1 MSNKPTYR
9 YTPYELLLCRIDE
22 DCDTEKHPNG
32 QTKLF
37 SYNAD
42 GFAETVN
49 DEMHHLN
56 DDTWMSEKLR
66 ASIIPIPMDEKPI
79 HKTLLKIVE
88 NYISEEIKIAEET
101 GYTDDICEGR
111 RELAVSLQELLA
123 NARKEVADV

>member
-1 MSNKPTYR
+1 MSEPTYR

-22 DCDTEKHPNG
+22 DCNTELHPNG
-32 QTKLF
+32 QPKLF

-56 DDTWMSEKLR
+56 DDTWLSEKLR
-66 ASIIPIPMDEKPI
+66 ASIIPIPMGEKPI
-79 HKTLLKIVE
+79 HKQLLKIVE
-88 NYISEEIKIAEET
+88 DYIRDEIKIAEET

-111 RELAVSLQELLA
+111 REMAVAIQQLLA
-123 NARKEVADV
+123 NARKGVADV